1 MFDLP
6 NQNKNSDSS
15 KKARQL
21 YIEIQNHN
29 SICRFISNSF
39 QGPHTLREILFI
51 ERLDKLPFI
60 EWKRMTVR
68 LKRSH
73 HIEVYFLAILSQEIY
88 FKNKLLTQMKCDG
101 CMTQIL

>member
-1 MFDLP
+1 MVQLIFHDLQYGIL
-6 NQNKNSDSS
+6 NLIYLSDDKIEFY

-21 YIEIQNHN
+21 YIEVNSIQNHN

-60 EWKRMTVR
+60 EWKRMTLR
-68 LKRSH
+68 LKSY
-73 HIEVYFLAILSQEIY
+73 ECSFSFLAF
-88 FKNKLLTQMKCDG
+88 FKTQKL
-101 CMTQIL
+101 